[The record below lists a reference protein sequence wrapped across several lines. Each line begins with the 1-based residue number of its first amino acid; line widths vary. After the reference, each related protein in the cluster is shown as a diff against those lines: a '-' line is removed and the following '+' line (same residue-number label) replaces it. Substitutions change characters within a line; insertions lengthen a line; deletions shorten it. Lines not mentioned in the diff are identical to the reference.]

1 MKRITALLAVTA
13 LSMIMLDFR
22 ELYSQITWTRMPD
35 VSHRI
40 LNTCSFLDYNTGWI
54 GGDSGLILKTTNAG
68 MNWTEQN
75 SGTYYNIER
84 IYFYN
89 SQIGYALVWN
99 VFPDTNQFLGT
110 VILKTTNGGN
120 FWTKTPYPDTNYFL
134 RDIYFLSE
142 TTGFVGGSPI
152 VIARTTDAG
161 NTWAKMDADTTNIGL
176 PVFSIK
182 FLNSQ
187 IGYASG
193 GFRDI
198 AGSMWRTTNGGIR
211 WFSAIVGPEP
221 LTDLHIIN
229 PLKVY
234 AAGGDFEYGS
244 SYVST
249 TNGGLNWVYDTL
261 GVFGVAS
268 AIDFRTP
275 NEGWIALG
283 TSQKYSYTLNGGLN
297 WNSTYTPD
305 SVILT
310 DIDFTDSL
318 HGYAIGY
325 FGTLLKY
332 DGTTSAVGNAN
343 SDEFPDAFTL
353 EQNYPNPF
361 NPITRIKYA
370 IAEEGDVQLSV
381 YDISGKLVSVLQN
394 SFQRP
399 GSYSVEFN
407 GSGHSSGIY
416 WCTLRFTRGSS
427 SYSKSI
433 KLMLVK

>member
-1 MKRITALLAVTA
+1 
-13 LSMIMLDFR
+13 
-22 ELYSQITWTRMPD
+22 
-35 VSHRI
+35 
-40 LNTCSFLDYNTGWI
+40 
-54 GGDSGLILKTTNAG
+54 
-68 MNWTEQN
+68 
-75 SGTYYNIER
+75 
-84 IYFYN
+84 
-89 SQIGYALVWN
+89 
-99 VFPDTNQFLGT
+99 
-110 VILKTTNGGN
+110 
-120 FWTKTPYPDTNYFL
+120 
-134 RDIYFLSE
+134 
-142 TTGFVGGSPI
+142 
-152 VIARTTDAG
+152 
-161 NTWAKMDADTTNIGL
+161 L

-182 FLNSQ
+182 FLTPQ
-187 IGYASG
+187 IGFASG

-198 AGSMWRTTNGGIR
+198 AGSMWRTTNGGSR
-211 WFSAIVGPEP
+211 WISAIVGPEP
-221 LTDLHIIN
+221 LTDLHIFN

-275 NEGWIALG
+275 KEGWIALG

-325 FGTLLKY
+325 FGAFLKY

-343 SDEFPDAFTL
+343 SGEFPDAFTL

-361 NPITRIKYA
+361 NPFTRISYSV
-370 IAEEGDVQLSV
+370 AEEGEVQLSV

-394 SFQRP
+394 SLQRP

-407 GSGHSSGIY
+407 GSRHSSGIY

-433 KLMLVK
+433 RLMLVK